1 MKTLKLSDL
10 SREHI
15 TLLNEISVS
24 IIEDYNALIESIFY
38 KTDKSIDWL
47 VSSTLSRN
55 NYLNPIFI
63 NLCYLQFIREVIK
76 NDKEIKR
83 IIVPNKELKEVLSK
97 SFKRKNIS
105 IEIAVISDNLSFKE
119 IIKKRR
125 IRLLFDLYRNAH
137 RLFVM
142 WLLGRKKRKDT
153 VPRDRAIILIDTF
166 FLPSMFKNNKF
177 NDRYYPG
184 LLEHLSKDEKKDIF
198 FTPQIL
204 IRNYR
209 DLKKALETAQNA
221 EEQFIFKIDYLKTV
235 DYLFALTSPI
245 RIKKIKFNSISIFGY
260 NIGPLLKNHFYKNVL
275 NLSSLGGLLN
285 YRFFKR
291 LRESE
296 VKLHKVIDWNENQV
310 IDRGFNKGVNDYYP
324 KVSRIGYQGYII
336 SSDFNFY
343 IHPTKWEVDSGI
355 VPEEIGVVGRGLVQD
370 AKKYCKDLNV
380 SVAPAFR
387 FSGVWKDHAVNA
399 RDESNI
405 ILVALPIFFKESGE
419 IIQLIIDML
428 RIRKSDDLIFHIKP
442 HPSLNID
449 GLKRKFAGEWHEEFS
464 TVDGAFTE
472 RVKESFLM
480 LGNTSSTCV
489 ETLAMGIPVIIIGSQ
504 SGLTQNPIP
513 VTINNDFWRLC
524 YTPYELRDA
533 IDYFSDYKWSMR
545 SSFTDNVKR
554 IRENCFEPVTG
565 EGVRE
570 FLGIKE

>member
-1 MKTLKLSDL
+1 MKTLNLSNL

-15 TLLNEISVS
+15 ILLNKISVS
-24 IIEDYNALIESIFY
+24 IIGDYNALIEYIFSA
-38 KTDKSIDWL
+38 TDKSVDWL

-55 NYLNPIFI
+55 TYMNPLFI
-63 NLCYLQFIREVIK
+63 NLCYLQFIKVVIK
-76 NDKEIKR
+76 NDKEIKK
-83 IIVPNKELKEVLSK
+83 IVVPNKELKEVLSK
-97 SFKRKNIS
+97 SFKRKNIA
-105 IEIAVISDNLSFKE
+105 IEIAVINDNLSFKE
-119 IIKKRR
+119 IIKRR
-125 IRLLFDLYRNAH
+125 RVRPLFDLYLNAH

-142 WLLGRKKRKDT
+142 WLLGRKKRKDAA
-153 VPRDRAIILIDTF
+153 PRDRAIILIDTF

-184 LLEHLSKDEKKDIF
+184 LLEHLSKDEKRDIF
-198 FTPQIL
+198 FTPEIL

-209 DLKKALETAQNA
+209 DLKKALESAENA
-221 EEQFIFKIDYLKTV
+221 EEQFFLRIDYLKAV

-245 RIKKIKFNSISIFGY
+245 RIKKIKFNNFNIFGY
-260 NIGPLLKNHFYKNVL
+260 NIGPLLKNHFCKNVL
-275 NLSSLGGLLN
+275 NPSSLAGLLN

-291 LRESE
+291 LRESG
-296 VKLHKVIDWNENQV
+296 VKLHKVIDWNENQI

-324 KVSRIGYQGYII
+324 KVLRTGYQGYII

-355 VPEEIGVVGRGLVQD
+355 VPDEIGVVGRELVQD
-370 AKKYCKDLNV
+370 GKEYCKDLNV
-380 SVAPAFR
+380 SAAPAFR
-387 FSGVWKDHAVNA
+387 FNGVWQEHAVNA
-399 RDESNI
+399 RDENNI
-405 ILVALPIFFKESGE
+405 ILVALPISFKESEE

-428 RIRKSDDLIFHIKP
+428 RIEKSDDLIFHIKP
-442 HPSLNID
+442 HPALNID
-449 GLKRKFAGEWHEEFS
+449 GLKRKFGGEWREEFS
-464 TVDGAFTE
+464 TVDGDFTE

-489 ETLAMGIPVIIIGSQ
+489 ETLAMGISVIIIGSQ

-513 VTINNDFWRLC
+513 TTISNDLWRLC

-533 IDYFSDYKWSMR
+533 IDYFVDHKQGMKA
-545 SSFTDNVKR
+545 SFTDNAKR
-554 IRENCFEPVTG
+554 IREQCFEPVTR